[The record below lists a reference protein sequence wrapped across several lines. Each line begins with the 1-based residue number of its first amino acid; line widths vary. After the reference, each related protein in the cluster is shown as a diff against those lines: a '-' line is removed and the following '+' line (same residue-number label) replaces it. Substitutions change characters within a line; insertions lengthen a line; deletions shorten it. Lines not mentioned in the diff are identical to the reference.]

1 MRQSCDKLQRSIQE
15 HRQTVHQPLHDGNDS
30 LHRCRN
36 ERGQR
41 ISNSCHQRGH
51 QLNCCINEQGQI
63 LNQRIHDGHERG
75 HCRRDKLRKQGQKR
89 FQHLREQFGDCFQQC
104 GQQFTHS
111 RQQSVQRR
119 GQSRHD
125 VLDDRCDVCH
135 HGLEGVN
142 HVVAQ
147 QLHVS
152 VRIAEAYDEVRHGGF
167 QRIDR
172 AGNGGFRFFCGRTR
186 NIHTFLHDVNGF
198 HNICIGRYVVFNA
211 GYLLRIGKQS
221 FHFLLRAAVAQ
232 LEVVEHGVV
241 LLGKAL
247 VGILNGGHIRAHLV
261 GVIGHIRDCHIR
273 ILCGLFGIAAERLDE
288 ACGEARDRLHVLV
301 GRESCRFVC
310 VGGIPLN
317 LLRGVLEQ
325 SVNTADQLFIVS
337 IGGDNFFAELY
348 GGGTCGNSHSTECH
362 TYGFENLAEA
372 FKLTAGF
379 LRSLAALLDGFLVLV
394 QLTVHIVEGG
404 FGIVE
409 LDLPVL
415 GAAVVLSER
424 GGGILQSLA
433 KGVDFCGLLI
443 DLFSQHLVPCG
454 ECLHG
459 FVIFIELRGGELH
472 FGAEHLER
480 LVDVR
485 QCFFELFFA
494 LKTDLQSETVCHVPS
509 PP

>member
-1 MRQSCDKLQRSIQE
+1 MY
-15 HRQTVHQPLHDGNDS
+15 DGNDS

-36 ERGQR
+36 ERGQCIR
-41 ISNSCHQRGH
+41 NACHQCRH
-51 QLNCCINEQGQI
+51 QLNRRLDKQGQI
-63 LNQRIHDGHERG
+63 LDQRVHDGHESR
-75 HCRRDKLRKQGQKR
+75 HRRRDKLRKQRKQR

-111 RQQSVQRR
+111 RQQGIQRR

-125 VLDDRCDVCH
+125 VLNNRGDVRH

-152 VRIAEAYDEVRHGGF
+152 VRIAEAHDEVRHGGF

-172 AGNGGFRFFCGRTR
+172 AGNSGFRFLGGRSC
-186 NIHTFLHDVNGF
+186 NVHALLHDMDGF
-198 HNICIGRYVVFNA
+198 HHIRIRGDVVLDA
-211 GYLLRIGKQS
+211 GYLLRIGEQPL
-221 FHFLLRAAVAQ
+221 HFLLCAAVAQ
-232 LEVVEHGVV
+232 LEVIEHRIV
-241 LLGKAL
+241 LLGKTL

-261 GVIGHIRDCHIR
+261 GVVGHIRDCHIR
-273 ILCGLFGIAAERLDE
+273 ILCGFLGIAAEGLDE

-301 GRESCRFVC
+301 GRKSCRFVC
-310 VGGIPLN
+310 VGGVPLD

-325 SVNTADQLFIVS
+325 RVNAADQLLIVR
-337 IGGDNFFAELY
+337 IGGDDFFAELY
-348 GGGTCGNSHSTECH
+348 GGGTCGDGHSTECH

-433 KGVDFCGLLI
+433 KSVDFCRLLI
-443 DLFSQHLVPCG
+443 DLFSQHLIPCG
-454 ECLHG
+454 ESLHG
-459 FVIFIELRGGELH
+459 FIVFIELRGGELH

-485 QCFFELFFA
+485 QCFLEFFFA

>member
-1 MRQSCDKLQRSIQE
+1 MD
-15 HRQTVHQPLHDGNDS
+15 
-30 LHRCRN
+30 
-36 ERGQR
+36 
-41 ISNSCHQRGH
+41 
-51 QLNCCINEQGQI
+51 
-63 LNQRIHDGHERG
+63 
-75 HCRRDKLRKQGQKR
+75 
-89 FQHLREQFGDCFQQC
+89 
-104 GQQFTHS
+104 
-111 RQQSVQRR
+111 
-119 GQSRHD
+119 
-125 VLDDRCDVCH
+125 
-135 HGLEGVN
+135 
-142 HVVAQ
+142 
-147 QLHVS
+147 
-152 VRIAEAYDEVRHGGF
+152 
-167 QRIDR
+167 
-172 AGNGGFRFFCGRTR
+172 
-186 NIHTFLHDVNGF
+186 GF
-198 HNICIGRYVVFNA
+198 HHICIGGDVILDA

-221 FHFLLRAAVAQ
+221 LHFLLCAAIAQ
-232 LEVVEHGVV
+232 LEVVEHCVV

-273 ILCGLFGIAAERLDE
+273 ILCGFLGIAAEGLDQ
-288 ACGEARDRLHVLV
+288 ACGEACDRLHVLV
-301 GRESCRFVC
+301 GGKTGRFVC

-325 SVNTADQLFIVS
+325 GVDTADQLLVVR
-337 IGGDNFFAELY
+337 IGGDDLFAELH
-348 GGGTCGNSHSTECH
+348 GGGTCGNGHCAERH

-379 LRSLAALLDGFLVLV
+379 LRSFAALLDGFLVLV
-394 QLTVHIVEGG
+394 QLTIHIVEGG

-433 KGVDFCGLLI
+433 KSVDFCCLLI

-459 FVIFIELRGGELH
+459 FIVLIELRGGELH
-472 FGAEHLER
+472 FGAEHLEG

-485 QCFFELFFA
+485 QCFLEFFFA